1 MTDHTNSWRMGVD
14 IGGTFTDVALEDADG
29 QLFSAKHLTTHEDPA
44 QAVLSGIEEACKS
57 AGIGVADIGQIIH
70 GTTLATNALIERRGA
85 HTLFVTSEGFRDV
98 LEMGTESRF
107 DQYDLNIV
115 KPTPLVPRSRR
126 ITVQERLDVHGE
138 TLLPLDESAMA
149 PVLAAIDADGIES
162 VAIGL
167 LHSYANPA
175 HEHALRDAIH
185 VRWPDLYVSLSSDVS
200 PEMREYQRFSTTVA
214 NAYVQPVVAA
224 YLTQLEQSLA
234 AAGFAGALMV
244 MLSNGGLATLDTAI
258 RFPVRLVE
266 SGPAGGAIYAGAV
279 ARQAGADRAV
289 SFDMGGTT
297 AKICLIDRG
306 RPQTAREFEVDR
318 AYRFKRGSGLPLRI
332 PVVEMVEIGAGGGS
346 LCGVNTL
353 GMITVGPRSA
363 GSEPGPAC
371 YGRGG
376 TGATVTDANVQV
388 GRIDPDG
395 FAGGAMTLDAPA
407 ASHALAQDIGQAL
420 DIDAGM
426 AAVGV
431 VEMVDENMANAAR
444 EHAIEH
450 GKELEG
456 RTMIAFGGCAPLHAA
471 RLADKLGINRVI
483 VPPGAGVGSAIGFL
497 RAPVAYEVARS
508 LYQRLGTL
516 DADAVSGLM
525 AAMEAEAA
533 AFVETAAGKPPEQIE
548 YFAFM
553 RYAGQSHEIMVH
565 LPAERPDRGNRDTWI
580 ATVAATY
587 ADTYRQQFGPP
598 IDGVPLEIIAWTV
611 RAACAVD
618 GPHNRQATES
628 ETAGAGNL
636 PDRVLIDTGT
646 GTPVTATVHARDD
659 LSPGAQMPGPAVIVE
674 DQTSTVVPP
683 GFGVAVDPTGALV
696 IDRQEAI
703 QP

>member
-1 MTDHTNSWRMGVD
+1 MGVD

-29 QLFSAKHLTTHEDPA
+29 RLYSAKHLTTHEDPA
-44 QAVLSGIEEACKS
+44 EAVLSGIAEACES
-57 AGIGVADIGQIIH
+57 AGIAVADIGQIIH

-85 HTLFVTSEGFRDV
+85 HTLFVTTEGFRDV

-126 ITVQERLDVHGE
+126 ITVRERLDVNGG
-138 TLLPLDESAMA
+138 TLLPLDEAAIA
-149 PVLAAIDADGIES
+149 PVLAAIDAQESNAGGIES

-175 HEHALRDAIH
+175 HEQGLRDAIRA
-185 VRWPDLYVSLSSDVS
+185 RWPDMYVSLSSDVS

-224 YLTQLEQSLA
+224 YLTRLEQSLA

-244 MLSNGGLATLDTAI
+244 MLSIGGLATLETAI

-279 ARQAGADRAV
+279 AQQAGAERAV

-363 GSEPGPAC
+363 GSAPGPAC

-388 GRIDPDG
+388 GRIDPER
-395 FAGGAMTLDAPA
+395 FAGGAMSLDATA
-407 ASHALAQDIGQAL
+407 ATSALAQDVGHAL
-420 DIDAGM
+420 NLDAGM

-444 EHAIEH
+444 EHAVEH
-450 GKELEG
+450 GKELDG

-471 RLADKLGINRVI
+471 RLADKLGIDRVI
-483 VPPGAGVGSAIGFL
+483 VPTGAGVGSAIGFL

-516 DADAVSGLM
+516 DVDAVGALM
-525 AAMEAEAA
+525 ETMEGEAA
-533 AFVETAAGKPPEQIE
+533 AFVQNAAGTPPEQIE

-553 RYAGQSHEIMVH
+553 RYAGQSHEIMVQ
-565 LPAERPDRGNRDTWI
+565 LPAERPDRHRRDAWI
-580 ATVAATY
+580 VDVAMTY
-587 ADTYRQQFGPP
+587 AETYRQQFGPP

-618 GPHNRQATES
+618 GPPDGQAARS
-628 ETAGAGNL
+628 ETVGTGDL
-636 PDRVLIDTGT
+636 PDRTVIDTGT
-646 GTPVTATVHARDD
+646 GTSVTATVHARDH
-659 LSPGAQMPGPAVIVE
+659 LPTGAQIPGPAVIVE

-696 IDRQEAI
+696 IDRQEVNKA
-703 QP
+703 